1 MHESSL
7 ISGLI
12 DKVVALAH
20 DNNASTVKAVEVSIG
35 ALAGISP
42 EYLMEQFRAAAA
54 GTIVGKAELRIDVS
68 TDEHSP
74 RVHELLLITVEL
86 ER

>member
-7 ISGLI
+7 ISGMI

-20 DNNASTVKAVEVSIG
+20 DNDASIVKAVEVSIG

-42 EYLMEQFRAAAA
+42 EYLVEQFRATAA
-54 GTIVGKAELRIDVS
+54 GTIVANAELRIEVS

-74 RVHELLLITVEL
+74 RARELCLIMVEL
-86 ER
+86 QR